1 MSALSFSLAVMAG
14 SEPDDAAEDPF
25 TRFIA
30 AISPAA

>member
-1 MSALSFSLAVMAG
+1 MAG